1 VEYSAST
8 SSATTTTSS
17 SSSNQHIFIVGM
29 ETTSKSQCYAH
40 MSYPKYPNSNGTL
53 VLVFGNEVTGIDTE
67 IMSSLDAMVEIP
79 MFGSKNSLNV
89 AACAP
94 VVMYEV
100 LRQWG
105 AMGVGNDDNGEPQEQ
120 ERSKWWVSAHH
131 YRSAKMTRKR
141 KR

>member
-1 VEYSAST
+1 
-8 SSATTTTSS
+8 
-17 SSSNQHIFIVGM
+17 
-29 ETTSKSQCYAH
+29 
-40 MSYPKYPNSNGTL
+40 
-53 VLVFGNEVTGIDTE
+53 VTGIDTE

-100 LRQWG
+100 LQQWG